1 MKRIPASGPLTREPA
16 RLAVDHCNHSDQGK
30 QQNNNNN
37 NNNNGTESS
46 IFNENDHG
54 LKNEMIWN

>member
-1 MKRIPASGPLTREPA
+1 MKRIPASAPLTREPA
-16 RLAVDHCNHSDQGK
+16 RLAVDHYNHSDQGK
-30 QQNNNNN
+30 QQNNNR
-37 NNNNGTESS
+37 TESS